1 MVLTSSNKVRAAWKI
16 IKGNSGNLQT
26 HNMINYEG
34 QALTNTNE
42 IANTF
47 HQYCIKIVTNI
58 NTRQSDPHKASLL
71 LGNKR
76 IDNITRMKIIPITE
90 TEVKTIIRSLKS
102 KFNGI

>member
-26 HNMINYEG
+26 HNMIIKINYG

-47 HQYCIKIVTNI
+47 NQYYTKIVTN
-58 NTRQSDPHKASLL
+58 TTPDK
-71 LGNKR
+71 
-76 IDNITRMKIIPITE
+76 
-90 TEVKTIIRSLKS
+90 VIRSKPHYY
-102 KFNGI
+102 

>member
-26 HNMINYEG
+26 HNMIIKINYG

-47 HQYCIKIVTNI
+47 NQYYTKTVTNI
-58 NTRQSDPHKASLL
+58 NTRRSDPHKASLL
-71 LGNKR
+71 LGNKKM
-76 IDNITRMKIIPITE
+76 IT
-90 TEVKTIIRSLKS
+90 L
-102 KFNGI
+102 NG